1 MQWIQFDE
9 PVRRERYALQQ
20 MTAAEMAVLISRESL
35 KRSGNR
41 VPTLGEL
48 ESTSLLLLNQ
58 IDVFQEE
65 LHTEMR
71 VWWYEAMKASVR
83 SYWTVARLNILPQTV
98 KMCIEMTIEGSALN
112 HVQSLVSEIAEVL
125 AIMKQSDAFNAFD
138 AAMREQKKLHRTQ
151 VRQKERELLSKAELN
166 AYIRSEALKEVDA
179 SDYPHI
185 VQVTIEVFKRGLED
199 ARNLLQLPNE
209 FVLLQ
214 QGGRDLSCMTHGS
227 LLHHVREPE
236 FRRHVEQASFISA
249 VGESSLS
256 EAIDRIKKRG
266 PKRQDDPRDQ
276 ILLGGEMSALG
287 TGTGNVP
294 ALMRVFEQLGLDPC
308 APATRIVRRIDERN
322 DHTYWYLYPLA
333 NGRTA
338 YVVKC
343 GHETNLDVLGVYD
356 GTTDDVTTM
365 VQKTFERSG
374 SNISLETG
382 PNVPRCIADAFHGR
396 KHVERYQAL
405 VQQITQYVSSRT

>member
-185 VQVTIEVFKRGLED
+185 VQVTIEIFKREPKMH
-199 ARNLLQLPNE
+199 NLLQLPNE

-214 QGGRDLSCMTHGS
+214 QDGQDLY
-227 LLHHVREPE
+227 
-236 FRRHVEQASFISA
+236 A
-249 VGESSLS
+249 
-256 EAIDRIKKRG
+256 
-266 PKRQDDPRDQ
+266 
-276 ILLGGEMSALG
+276 
-287 TGTGNVP
+287 
-294 ALMRVFEQLGLDPC
+294 
-308 APATRIVRRIDERN
+308 
-322 DHTYWYLYPLA
+322 
-333 NGRTA
+333 
-338 YVVKC
+338 
-343 GHETNLDVLGVYD
+343 
-356 GTTDDVTTM
+356 
-365 VQKTFERSG
+365 
-374 SNISLETG
+374 
-382 PNVPRCIADAFHGR
+382 
-396 KHVERYQAL
+396 
-405 VQQITQYVSSRT
+405 